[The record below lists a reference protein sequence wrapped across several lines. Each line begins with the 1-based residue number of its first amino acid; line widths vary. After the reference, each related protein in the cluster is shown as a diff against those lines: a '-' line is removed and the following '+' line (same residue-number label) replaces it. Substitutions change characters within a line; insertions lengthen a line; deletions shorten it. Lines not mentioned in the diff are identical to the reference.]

1 MFTNA
6 RGFQIHGG
14 TFNVNIAD
22 RGVNHGQHSADRDP
36 LESLYQAASDIGASH
51 NSEAR
56 YPPPQCHP
64 GTRHQVLNVLHKW
77 IHNPS
82 PVDLIIWLY
91 GPAGAGKSAIAQ
103 TISETGQKE
112 GVLIASF
119 FFSREDV
126 KRNTARSLFLS
137 IAFGLAS
144 SIPEL
149 QEPIREAL
157 RKNPTLLQAS
167 IEEQFQKL
175 VVEPL
180 NLIESSDNHPWLL
193 VIDGLDECSGIP
205 NQQRI
210 LSILSTALPKQLPLR
225 FLVCSRPEPPIR
237 EKFNTEN
244 FRPYLRRVALDE
256 TFSPGHDIAIFLTS
270 SFEQIRNSPRN
281 EHIEFPVLWP
291 ARGVI
296 DELVQKASGQ
306 FIYAATVVKFVNDEY
321 SNPCTQLE
329 LVLSP
334 SSHPD
339 PESTSPFHDLDVLY
353 HQILMSNPQRSKLR
367 EIIWALSL
375 IPRLCEQFLLT
386 PRYLE
391 ALLVLRQGDVIT
403 TLRGMHSILDI
414 GTPKDPIRHYHA
426 SFDDFLHDERSGY
439 FYVGDKQNQHSLF
452 ACWLLRVIDHYSRL
466 CGGDEKT
473 LPPEQWHVLWQA
485 LDSWGYHCSKSD
497 LNEQVLQALRSVNFT
512 KSFGFYVVQYL
523 DASCMSHE
531 FALAM
536 RKIQKF
542 FSLIEVLLQRL
553 QTDPDTH
560 IDIIQRFSD
569 YRRGFRVKIL
579 RAAIPDA
586 ALLTCA
592 LDTVAVVSSSLLT
605 NDTIFHT
612 QGRGI
617 LPLQILKDTI
627 PAISNFFRPE
637 IFQIISLGNSCNCD
651 STRAKDSLTIP
662 CSLGGGDVYHI
673 QLSVAIRDSARIAM
687 RTGGWRV
694 NPRTLRITRSPI
706 SHPLLYHLCT
716 LLDVCGP
723 CPELLSLLGPFLRR
737 IKSKIDRDSVLKWL
751 QSFSSEY
758 SSRTFPLIKQVKAIT
773 ITIKEPP

>member
-1 MFTNA
+1 M
-6 RGFQIHGG
+6 
-14 TFNVNIAD
+14 
-22 RGVNHGQHSADRDP
+22 GQREDF
-36 LESLYQAASDIGASH
+36 
-51 NSEAR
+51 
-56 YPPPQCHP
+56 
-64 GTRHQVLNVLHKW
+64 
-77 IHNPS
+77 
-82 PVDLIIWLY
+82 LI
-91 GPAGAGKSAIAQ
+91 
-103 TISETGQKE
+103 T
-112 GVLIASF
+112 SF

-137 IAFGLAS
+137 IAFGLAT

-180 NLIESSDNHPWLL
+180 SLLESSDSHPWLL
-193 VIDGLDECSGIP
+193 VIDGLNECDNVP

-210 LSILSTALPKQLPLR
+210 LSILSTAFPKQLPLR

-237 EKFNTEN
+237 EKFNTES
-244 FRPYLRRVALDE
+244 FRPYLCRVALDE
-256 TFSPGHDIAIFLTS
+256 TFSPGRDIAIFLAS
-270 SFEQIRNSPRN
+270 SLEQIRSSPRN

-306 FIYAATVVKFVNDEY
+306 FIYAAAVIKFVDDEY

-353 HQILMSNPQRSKLR
+353 HQILMSNPQCSKLR

-375 IPRLCEQFLLT
+375 IPRLCEQFLLK
-386 PRYLE
+386 PRNLE

-466 CGGDEKT
+466 CNGDEKT
-473 LPPEQWHVLWQA
+473 LPPEQRHVLRQA

-497 LNEQVLQALRSVNFT
+497 MNEQVLQALRSVNLT
-512 KSFGFYVVQYL
+512 KTFGFYMGQYL
-523 DASCMSHE
+523 DAPWMSPE

-579 RAAIPDA
+579 RAAIPDV

-627 PAISNFFRPE
+627 PAVSNFFRPE
-637 IFQIISLGNSCNCD
+637 TFQIISLGNRCD
-651 STRAKDSLTIP
+651 CHCTRANDGLSTP

-673 QLSVAIRDSARIAM
+673 QLSVAMRDSARIAM
-687 RTGGWRV
+687 RNVGEWRL
-694 NPRTLRITRSPI
+694 NPPTFRITRS
-706 SHPLLYHLCT
+706 SRLNPLLHNLCV

-723 CPELLSLLGPFLRR
+723 CPELLGLLRPFLRKMR
-737 IKSKIDRDSVLKWL
+737 SKIDRDSVLEWL
-751 QSFSSEY
+751 QSFPPEY
-758 SSRTFPLIKQVKAIT
+758 SSRTSPLIKQVRAIT
-773 ITIKEPP
+773 VIIKEPP